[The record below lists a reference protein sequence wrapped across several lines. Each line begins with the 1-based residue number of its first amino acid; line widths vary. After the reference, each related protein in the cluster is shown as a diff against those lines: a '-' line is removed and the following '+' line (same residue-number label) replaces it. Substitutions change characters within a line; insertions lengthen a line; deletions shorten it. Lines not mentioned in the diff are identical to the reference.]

1 MIYREPS
8 LWFFKFEC
16 HHRII
21 GLERAYWCSDV
32 QYMRLPAHLV
42 FQKKKIVC
50 VSAEIQLATQLSNA
64 LHRTVQYLLLV
75 RQFAQLLSL
84 PLLYSPLCPHL
95 RHHPRKCCFFFS
107 SHFQQLW
114 SSILF
119 AFRIKAWAAFSL
131 EGVFFSWPWCSYWT
145 FRNTITRFCTISF
158 ASFSRIKQINKR
170 RKHLA
175 PRRPLSI
182 CTSGLEINLSD
193 LGLTEFDGADFLA
206 SMGLLST
213 QSLCIVG
220 TDGDDTITGGDGN
233 DIIFGLGGNDMLSG
247 GTGSVRHTTSVHLAR
262 AQTNLGVPK
271 KKRQ

>member
-95 RHHPRKCCFFFS
+95 RHHPRKCCFFFFPAIFNS
-107 SHFQQLW
+107 FGHPSYLHLE
-114 SSILF
+114 SKLERLF
-119 AFRIKAWAAFSL
+119 HLR
-131 EGVFFSWPWCSYWT
+131 VFF
-145 FRNTITRFCTISF
+145 F
-158 ASFSRIKQINKR
+158 
-170 RKHLA
+170 
-175 PRRPLSI
+175 
-182 CTSGLEINLSD
+182 
-193 LGLTEFDGADFLA
+193 FLA
-206 SMGLLST
+206 VMLLLDISEYYHALLYNFIRLVFSNKT
-213 QSLCIVG
+213 NKQKKKALGTPQAPLYLHVWVGNQSLRPGLDRVWRSWFFG
-220 TDGDDTITGGDGN
+220 EHGLALDSVSLHRGDRRR
-233 DIIFGLGGNDMLSG
+233 
-247 GTGSVRHTTSVHLAR
+247 RHYYWR
-262 AQTNLGVPK
+262 RW
-271 KKRQ
+271 KRYHIWAWWERHA

>member
-1 MIYREPS
+1 MVAINIAPCLILFISPLSFKQWKQLMIYREPS

-95 RHHPRKCCFFFS
+95 RHHPRKCCFFFFPAIFNS
-107 SHFQQLW
+107 FGHPSYLHLE
-114 SSILF
+114 SKLERLF
-119 AFRIKAWAAFSL
+119 HLR
-131 EGVFFSWPWCSYWT
+131 VFFFLGRDAPIGHFGILSRAFVQFHSP
-145 FRNTITRFCTISF
+145 RF
-158 ASFSRIKQINKR
+158 
-170 RKHLA
+170 
-175 PRRPLSI
+175 
-182 CTSGLEINLSD
+182 LE
-193 LGLTEFDGADFLA
+193 
-206 SMGLLST
+206 
-213 QSLCIVG
+213 
-220 TDGDDTITGGDGN
+220 
-233 DIIFGLGGNDMLSG
+233 
-247 GTGSVRHTTSVHLAR
+247 
-262 AQTNLGVPK
+262 
-271 KKRQ
+271 